1 MCSGSGLAITTIKF
15 RAIFITFAASPHLS
29 PPPSPRGHRDSSS
42 CPYRSAS
49 SEHLRTQ
56 KGPGQH
62 FHKQSTVCIIHTPI
76 SVPTPPPESEL
87 QGRDFSPNPKLPRAQ
102 TWDMAGVDMQELQAP
117 KTANSLSHVEV
128 IHKTFRKT
136 VHAEA
141 RAQGRLGWG
150 WGVRGGAKCS
160 RSREGRTGSGVC
172 VCMRT
177 CMHHVLTQ
185 QCMWLR
191 VRLEHV

>member
-1 MCSGSGLAITTIKF
+1 MCSGSYLAITTIKF

-42 CPYRSAS
+42 CLYRSAS

-76 SVPTPPPESEL
+76 SVPTPPPPPESEL

-102 TWDMAGVDMQELQAP
+102 TWDMAGVDMQESCKLQKQP
-117 KTANSLSHVEV
+117 TASATWRSLTRPSGRQCV
-128 IHKTFRKT
+128 RKPELK
-136 VHAEA
+136 VGWA
-141 RAQGRLGWG
+141 GGWG
-150 WGVRGGAKCS
+150 GKG
-160 RSREGRTGSGVC
+160 RSKVFKKS
-172 VCMRT
+172 
-177 CMHHVLTQ
+177 
-185 QCMWLR
+185 
-191 VRLEHV
+191 